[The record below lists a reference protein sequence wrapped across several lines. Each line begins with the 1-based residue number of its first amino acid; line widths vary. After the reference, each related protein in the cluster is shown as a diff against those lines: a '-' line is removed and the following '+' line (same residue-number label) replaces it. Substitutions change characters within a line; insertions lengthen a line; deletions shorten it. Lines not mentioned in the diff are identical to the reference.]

1 MWEFLAYY
9 GFKSHMNVT
18 DALDF
23 FSEEM
28 IKVGKDEARKIF
40 FNQAYDKFQA
50 KQDKIQTR

>member
-1 MWEFLAYY
+1 
-9 GFKSHMNVT
+9 MNVT